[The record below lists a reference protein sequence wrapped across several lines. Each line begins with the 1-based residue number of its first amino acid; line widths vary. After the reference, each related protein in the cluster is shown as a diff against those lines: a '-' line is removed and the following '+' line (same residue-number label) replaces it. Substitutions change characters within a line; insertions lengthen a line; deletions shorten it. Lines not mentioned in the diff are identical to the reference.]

1 MHTIVIL
8 CILKVTCLSG
18 MFSSI
23 WYSSLKKYWDCF
35 PGLQRSTHVP
45 AKVRVQLA
53 DICVLSICVSH
64 VIIQKACQCTIDGN
78 VFGKGHIL

>member
-1 MHTIVIL
+1 MHTIVIH

-45 AKVRVQLA
+45 AKARVQLA

-64 VIIQKACQCTIDGN
+64 VRIQKACQGTIDGN